1 MKYKRNYKV
10 ALQKK
15 EDKKSVSHKRNRNRC
30 NNIWV
35 SASGKQVQLERSGS
49 DNLDFR
55 IDIKFAI
62 EVLARLYENYTAML
76 HLAKF
81 VDKKSTYSRTDRIAY
96 NFARS
101 SIVLVLTS
109 FLSPSVVMA
118 QAWQLEPSATV
129 EQSYDD
135 NFRLT
140 TVSED
145 KIFTTRIAGG
155 LGLKRFTET
164 IDIEGLVRA
173 DFAKFSGD
181 TENMLNDTDNSQLLG
196 LKASRKF
203 ERTKFG
209 LNFLFIRDAVLRSV
223 NVVEDPRDVT
233 IRPDDTVDNGV
244 VAENV
249 RRYRTQVQPNFNY
262 QLTERSSMGLIYS
275 FNDGNYKNNER
286 TGLSDYQDHALTGR
300 FQTQVREKDAL
311 LALLTGSR
319 FDSDSGNTTDSVE
332 LQVGLNH
339 DFDETTNV
347 GFTLGGRHTKFNTPT
362 EDNSSDGFVA
372 RLRARK
378 IGGLTRFSFRLERR
392 LSPSGIGDAVET
404 NEFNFNITRKLSPLL
419 LFSLRSRGF
428 ENESIRTRTSGANL
442 RRFFVQP
449 RLSWQITQNWYF
461 ETSYQYTRQKRFDTP
476 DSADNNSVF
485 VSINY
490 RLPTSLE

>member
-1 MKYKRNYKV
+1 MKYERNYKV
-10 ALQKK
+10 GLQTRG
-15 EDKKSVSHKRNRNRC
+15 DGKSVSHKRNGS

-35 SASGKQVQLERSGS
+35 SVSGKHVGLERSGS
-49 DNLDFR
+49 DNLDYGN
-55 IDIKFAI
+55 K
-62 EVLARLYENYTAML
+62 VTL
-76 HLAKF
+76 
-81 VDKKSTYSRTDRIAY
+81 
-96 NFARS
+96 
-101 SIVLVLTS
+101 SIVLVLIS
-109 FLSPSVVMA
+109 FLCPSAVMA
-118 QAWQLEPSATV
+118 QAWQLQPSATV

-140 TVSED
+140 TESED
-145 KIFTTRIAGG
+145 KVFTSRIAGG

-181 TENMLNDTDNSQLLG
+181 TENFGDDTDNSQLLG

-203 ERTKFG
+203 ERTNFG

-223 NVVEDPRDVT
+223 NVVEDPRNVT
-233 IRPDDTVDNGV
+233 IEPDPSVDTGV
-244 VAENV
+244 VPENV
-249 RRYRTQVQPNFNY
+249 RRYRTQVQPNFTY
-262 QLTERSSMGLIYS
+262 RLTERSSMSLLYG
-275 FNDGNYKNNER
+275 FDDGNYAANDV
-286 TGLSDYQDHALTGR
+286 GLNDYQRHALTGR
-300 FQTQVREKDAL
+300 FQTEVTEKDTL

-319 FDSDSGNTTDSVE
+319 FDSDSGNTTDTVE

-347 GFTLGGRHTKFNTPT
+347 GFTLGGRRTKFDTPT
-362 EDNSSDGFVA
+362 DDDYSDGFVA

-378 IGGLTRFSFRLERR
+378 LGGLTRFSFRLERR
-392 LSPSGIGDAVET
+392 LSPSGVGDEVET
-404 NEFNFNITRKLSPLL
+404 DEFNFNITRRLSPLL

-428 ENESIRTRTSGANL
+428 ENESIRTRTSGKNL

-449 RLSWQITQNWYF
+449 RLSWRITQNWYF
-461 ETSYQYTRQKRFDTP
+461 ETSYQYTRQKRYNTP

-490 RLPTSLE
+490 RLPTPLE

>member
-1 MKYKRNYKV
+1 MKYERNYKV
-10 ALQKK
+10 ELQTKGDEKAVAHKK
-15 EDKKSVSHKRNRNRC
+15 TGNGSND
-30 NNIWV
+30 IWV
-35 SASGKQVQLERSGS
+35 SASGKQVELERSGS
-49 DNLDFR
+49 DNLDFGN
-55 IDIKFAI
+55 DVK
-62 EVLARLYENYTAML
+62 L
-76 HLAKF
+76 
-81 VDKKSTYSRTDRIAY
+81 
-96 NFARS
+96 
-101 SIVLVLTS
+101 SIVLVLIS
-109 FLSPSVVMA
+109 FLSPSAVMA

-129 EQSYDD
+129 EQSYND

-140 TVSED
+140 TESED
-145 KIFTTRIAGG
+145 KVFTTRLAGG

-164 IDIEGLVRA
+164 IEIEGLVRA
-173 DFAKFSGD
+173 DFAKLSGD
-181 TENMLNDTDNSQLLG
+181 TENILDDTDNSQLLG

-223 NVVEDPRDVT
+223 NVVEDPRNVT
-233 IRPDDTVDNGV
+233 VEPDPSVDNGV
-244 VAENV
+244 VPENV

-262 QLTERSSMGLIYS
+262 QFTERSSMGLIYG
-275 FNDGNYKNNER
+275 FNDGNYKDNER
-286 TGLSDYQDHALTGR
+286 TGLNDFQRHSLTGR
-300 FQTQVREKDAL
+300 FQTQATEKDTL

-319 FDSDSGNTTDSVE
+319 FDSDSGNTTDTIE

-347 GFTLGGRHTKFNTPT
+347 GFTLGGRYTEFNTST

-378 IGGLTRFSFRLERR
+378 LAGLTRFSFRLERR
-392 LSPSGIGDAVET
+392 LSPSGVGDEVET
-404 NEFNFNITRKLSPLL
+404 DEFNFNLTRRLSPLL

-428 ENESIRTRTSGANL
+428 ENESIRTATSGKNL

-476 DSADNNSVF
+476 DSADSNSVF

-490 RLPTSLE
+490 RLPTPLE

>member
-1 MKYKRNYKV
+1 MKYERNYKV
-10 ALQKK
+10 ELQTKGD
-15 EDKKSVSHKRNRNRC
+15 EKSVSHKKNGS

-35 SASGKQVQLERSGS
+35 SASGKHVGSERSGS
-49 DNLDFR
+49 DNLDFGNNV
-55 IDIKFAI
+55 K
-62 EVLARLYENYTAML
+62 L
-76 HLAKF
+76 
-81 VDKKSTYSRTDRIAY
+81 
-96 NFARS
+96 
-101 SIVLVLTS
+101 SIVLVLIS
-109 FLSPSVVMA
+109 FLSPSAVMA

-140 TVSED
+140 TESED
-145 KIFTTRIAGG
+145 KVFTTRLAGG

-164 IDIEGLVRA
+164 IEIEGLVRA

-181 TENMLNDTDNSQLLG
+181 TENLGDDTDNSQVLG

-209 LNFLFIRDAVLRSV
+209 LNFLFTRDAVLRSV
-223 NVVEDPRDVT
+223 NVVQDPSNVT
-233 IRPDDTVDNGV
+233 VEPDPSVDNGV
-244 VAENV
+244 VPENV

-262 QLTERSSMGLIYS
+262 QLTERSSMRLLYG
-275 FNDGNYKNNER
+275 FDDGNYEDNDV
-286 TGLSDYQDHALTGR
+286 GLNDYQRHALTGG
-300 FQTQVREKDAL
+300 FQTQVTEKDTL

-347 GFTLGGRHTKFNTPT
+347 GFTLGGRRTKFDTST
-362 EDNSSDGFVA
+362 QDDTSDGFVA
-372 RLRARK
+372 RLSARK
-378 IGGLTRFSFRLERR
+378 LGGLTRFSFRLERR
-392 LSPSGIGDAVET
+392 LSPSGVGDEVET
-404 NEFNFNITRKLSPLL
+404 DEFNFNMTRRLSPLL

-428 ENESIRTRTSGANL
+428 ENESIRTQTSGNNL
-442 RRFFVQP
+442 RRFYVQP
-449 RLSWQITQNWYF
+449 RLSWRITQNWYF
-461 ETSYQYTRQKRFDTP
+461 ETSYQYTRQKRYNTP

-490 RLPTSLE
+490 RLPTPLE